1 MIVLGLNGT
10 GQQGDHDA
18 AACLLIDGRI
28 ALFTLNGMATLAI
41 KPFLINVQREHASEQ
56 EIPA

>member
-10 GQQGDHDA
+10 GHQGDHDA
-18 AACLLIDGRI
+18 GACLLIDGRI
-28 ALFTLNGMATLAI
+28 AVFTLNGMAMLAT
-41 KPFLINVQREHASEQ
+41 KPFLISAQREDASEQ